1 MSFFI
6 NKYSKQPEHR
16 VEVNLET
23 ILLRVQA
30 IVDEAEGR
38 HITNQGMLRQ
48 LSMLGDA
55 MYRGFYVLDTFKYR
69 AFEGNKDE
77 DHQVA
82 SHSKALSK
90 FNHTKWICLFSSSST
105 KTSQELEVEEVLDS
119 LRTMIIDVSE
129 SVMFLTTY
137 PRLHRQPYS
146 MHTLMEKCMFGR
158 QMEMELVINFLLH
171 TQPCSSSSLD
181 KFDVLPIVGPARS
194 GKSTLVFHVC
204 NNERVRGNSHRLCS
218 LNMVT
223 SEMRI
228 QQFGETNTQ

>member
-1 MSFFI
+1 M
-6 NKYSKQPEHR
+6 
-16 VEVNLET
+16 
-23 ILLRVQA
+23 
-30 IVDEAEGR
+30 DEAEGR

-48 LSMLGDA
+48 LSMLRDA

-181 KFDVLPIVGPARS
+181 KFDVLSIVGPARS